1 MLWSGR
7 HLISLLQTW
16 GKPLLALQSLG
27 MRNVMPRLSSALL
40 LLSATPASAQAAFV
54 CITLSRWL
62 QGEKNLQPFEEGAER
77 ISRA

>member
-1 MLWSGR
+1 
-7 HLISLLQTW
+7 
-16 GKPLLALQSLG
+16 
-27 MRNVMPRLSSALL
+27 MPRLSSALL